1 MRILLAYHSRSG
13 HTERL
18 AQAIAAELCARGHDL
33 AIEKIQVAAP
43 RSKWRLALPL
53 LTTLPVLPFYLCLK
67 PVRTWW
73 LRRYHQP
80 EQAIVA
86 PEFAD
91 VSGFD
96 RVCIGG
102 PKWLYIAYPVARY
115 LRDLNGLRDKRIGAF
130 ASFCGPPLQV
140 FELEML
146 FDPLRRR
153 IGEKQGM
160 LTTTMAVSSH
170 YHEFFFLSEMEYL
183 FRMLSWLCF
192 RRPLRAFTL
201 DSQWGRAEVQRFC
214 NELLETNV
222 ETRGLEQEQVH
233 ERQEQAAGQPRQAAD
248 NA

>member
-1 MRILLAYHSRSG
+1 MNILLAYHSRTG

-18 AQAIAAELCARGHDL
+18 AQAIAAELRARGHDL
-33 AIEKIQVAAP
+33 AIEKIQATAP
-43 RSKWRLALPL
+43 RSKWHLALPL

-86 PEFAD
+86 PRLAD

-96 RVCIGG
+96 RICIGG

-115 LRDLNGLRDKRIGAF
+115 LRDVHGLRDKRVGAF
-130 ASFCGPPLQV
+130 ATFCGPPLQA
-140 FELEML
+140 FELDML
-146 FDPLRRR
+146 FEPLQRR
-153 IGEKQGM
+153 IEEKKAV
-160 LTTTMAVSSH
+160 LTATMAVSSH
-170 YHEFFFLSEMEYL
+170 YHEFFFFNEMEYV

-201 DSQWGRAEVQRFC
+201 DSQWGRDEVRRFC
-214 NELLETNV
+214 DALLENDGK
-222 ETRGLEQEQVH
+222 TREGKR
-233 ERQEQAAGQPRQAAD
+233 ERVQPACQPGPAAD
-248 NA
+248 NV